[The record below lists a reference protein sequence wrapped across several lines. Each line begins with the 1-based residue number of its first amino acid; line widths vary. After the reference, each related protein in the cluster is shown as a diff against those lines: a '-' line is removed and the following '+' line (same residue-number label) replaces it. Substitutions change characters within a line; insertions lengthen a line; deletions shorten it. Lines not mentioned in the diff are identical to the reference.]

1 MGYDGAKGLLSMR
14 RAGAQTIGQ
23 DLGSCVV
30 YGMPKVAYDIGAVKY
45 QLPLNNIPDMVD
57 TILKERRSD

>member
-1 MGYDGAKGLLSMR
+1 MGRDGAKGLLSMR

-23 DLGSCVV
+23 DQGSSVV

-45 QLPLNNIPDMVD
+45 QLPLEIISSAVD
-57 TILKERRSD
+57 AILKER